1 MSLIP
6 ARNRMGLLLTDTN
19 SDFGE
24 VPLTERS
31 HATTIFKVVCHISD
45 WFLCHCLW
53 QWYWNRSRSK
63 WVRARPVT
71 RWDGSKIRVTIFIP
85 PNPRPTAL
93 LLRCSMWVN
102 ELFQFWAVFVHIRP
116 ENFFMSTWK
125 AIRHSVYI
133 ALGFPAHTTT
143 SFYVMFLWEQRFM

>member
-1 MSLIP
+1 MSLTP

-24 VPLTERS
+24 VPLTECS

-53 QWYWNRSRSK
+53 RWYWNRSRSK

-71 RWDGSKIRVTIFIP
+71 RWDGSKITVTIFIP

-93 LLRCSMWVN
+93 LLRCSMWVVPVLGRFCSYQAG
-102 ELFQFWAVFVHIRP
+102 E
-116 ENFFMSTWK
+116 FFMSTWK
-125 AIRHSVYI
+125 AIGYSVYI
-133 ALGFPAHTTT
+133 ALVFPAHTSR
-143 SFYVMFLWEQRFM
+143 SFYVMFLWKQRFM